1 VTAVPEPGPEGS
13 TGVDVDCQLTGGKG
27 ACSAVAVVAPVG
39 AVSMAKDHVS
49 RRGDLSRY
57 VGRRV
62 TNVVWRRLTPHNGN
76 RVTIRLRLSPFGR
89 RLLAEVPDGE
99 LPVLTRVTVTGGKKM
114 DINVRRLL
122 TLQRSAR

>member
-1 VTAVPEPGPEGS
+1 
-13 TGVDVDCQLTGGKG
+13 
-27 ACSAVAVVAPVG
+27 
-39 AVSMAKDHVS
+39 
-49 RRGDLSRY
+49 
-57 VGRRV
+57 V
-62 TNVVWRRLTPHNGN
+62 TNVVRRRLTPHNGS
-76 RVTIRLRLSPFGR
+76 RVTIRLRLSPFRR